1 MKSLEDRLKE
11 LAAGADSVFLNPI
24 TAHRLREQGID
35 IPEPRQLSAEE
46 SVNILFREQRKEHA
60 LQVLRQLPE
69 RFDLPVASIQSLY
82 LEIRAAIVL
91 GLYGAAITLS
101 GILVEYAL
109 KYAAYKV
116 EMGGFANYDADK
128 WDEFEKLDFAAA
140 IARANKNRLLTKDA
154 RRTLNDFRSRFRNP
168 YNHYNIRKI
177 TSNYYQQGFTS
188 IDTKENEV
196 DVRDVAAK
204 DNPILQAAA
213 KPIADADN
221 VLLVYAYA
229 DSVVRYLWNKIKD
242 LPTLPSEPK

>member
-1 MKSLEDRLKE
+1 MKTLEDRLRE

-24 TAHRLREQGID
+24 TVDRLRNQGID
-35 IPEPRQLSAEE
+35 IPEPRRLSPEE
-46 SVNILFREQRKEHA
+46 SVDLLFSTERKEHA
-60 LQVLRQLPE
+60 LSVLKQLPD
-69 RFDLPVASIQSLY
+69 RFDIPVSSIQSLY

-109 KYAAYKV
+109 KYATYKV
-116 EMGGFANYDADK
+116 EIGGFARFDATK
-128 WDEFEKLDFAAA
+128 WDEFEKLDFSNA
-140 IARANKNRLLTKDA
+140 ISRANKNRLLTKDA
-154 RRTLNDFRSRFRNP
+154 RRTLNDFRARFRNP

-177 TSNYYQQGFTS
+177 TSNYYQPAFTS
-188 IDTKENEV
+188 IDTKEDRV
-196 DVRDVAAK
+196 DVRQVAAK

-213 KPIADADN
+213 KPIADAEN

-242 LPTLPSEPK
+242 LPTLPN